1 MQSSRD
7 ELAGL
12 RRLAAA
18 LKSKNLTIYED
29 RQDVTVREVWK
40 LENDIKFLEA
50 VLKRARPA
58 S

>member
-1 MQSSRD
+1 MQSPRD

-18 LKSKNLTIYED
+18 LKSKNLTIYEN

-50 VLKRARPA
+50 ILKRTRPA
-58 S
+58 P

>member
-1 MQSSRD
+1 MQSPRD

-12 RRLAAA
+12 RRLVAA
-18 LKSKNLTIYED
+18 LKSKSLTIYEN

-40 LENDIKFLEA
+40 LENDIKFLESI
-50 VLKRARPA
+50 LKRMRAA

>member
-1 MQSSRD
+1 MQSPGD

-18 LKSKNLTIYED
+18 LRSKTLTIYEN

-50 VLKRARPA
+50 ILKRARA
-58 S
+58 VT

>member
-1 MQSSRD
+1 MQSPRD

-18 LKSKNLTIYED
+18 LKSKSLTIYEK
-29 RQDVTVREVWK
+29 RQDVTVREVWR
-40 LENDIKFLEA
+40 LENDIKFLES